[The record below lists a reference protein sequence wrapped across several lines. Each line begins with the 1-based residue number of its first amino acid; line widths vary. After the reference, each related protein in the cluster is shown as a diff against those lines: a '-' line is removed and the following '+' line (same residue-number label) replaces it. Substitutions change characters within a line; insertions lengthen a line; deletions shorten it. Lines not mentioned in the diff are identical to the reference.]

1 MKKGSQFSNFKN
13 SKMQR
18 LSSKLYILIFIQSI
32 IFSNYFSQENI
43 FLERSFWKK
52 QPNISIIDSCI
63 KAGNDPTEL
72 NKFAFDAASW
82 AIIENNPLETIK
94 YLIAIEGNDVNK
106 KTHDGR
112 TYIFWAMYR
121 DNLPLMNYLYD
132 NGAKIDIIDSHGYS
146 LMNFGAVT
154 GQTNT
159 ALYDFC
165 FDRGTKLDEQKNND
179 GANPLLLV
187 SPFLDNDNLLN
198 YFISKGIDI
207 KDKDNNGNGIFNYAS
222 KRGNKQLLLKLI
234 DQGVDFLINEKI
246 NTNAMIFAS
255 YGTRGFENSLET
267 YLFLDSLGIDPKIIS
282 KDGETPL
289 HNLAYKTK
297 NKEIINFFKQ
307 KGADFNH
314 INMNGDNPLMNACLR
329 NDLSIIKLFLDETE
343 NINLKNN
350 KGKSALSNAVCKNS
364 SEIVAHLIDIGC
376 DFKVNDNS
384 GNNLIFQ
391 LIENFK
397 ANDSVEFENKLN
409 ILLQIGVETKDLN
422 SKGETIF
429 HLAIEKNNTSLLEKF
444 IQLGLDINKADK
456 NGLTPLHL
464 AVMKAKNM
472 EIIEFLVKHGGDIKA
487 KTNFGETAYD
497 LALENELLN
506 KTKANIKIL
515 KQ

>member
-1 MKKGSQFSNFKN
+1 MHSY
-13 SKMQR
+13 R
-18 LSSKLYILIFIQSI
+18 LKLYITLIFTSFL
-32 IFSNYFSQENI
+32 FSNYLSQENI

-52 QPNISIIDSCI
+52 QPNISVIDSCI

-72 NKFAFDAASW
+72 NKFAFDATSW
-82 AIIENNPLETIK
+82 AIIENNPIETIK

-132 NGAKIDIIDSHGYS
+132 KGAKIDIIDSHGYS
-146 LMNFGAVT
+146 LVNFGAVT

-179 GANPLLLV
+179 GANPLLLI
-187 SPFLDNDNLLN
+187 SPFLEDDNLLN
-198 YFISKGIDI
+198 YFKSKGIDI
-207 KDKDNNGNGIFNYAS
+207 HEKDYNGNGIFNYAS
-222 KRGNKQLLLKLI
+222 KRGNTKTLLRLI
-234 DQGVDFLINEKI
+234 DHGVDYLLNEKT

-255 YGTRGFENSLET
+255 YGTRGFQNPLKT
-267 YLFLDSLGIDPKIIS
+267 YEFLDSLGLDAKIIS
-282 KDGETPL
+282 NDGETPL
-289 HNLAYKTK
+289 HNLAYRT
-297 NKEIINFFKQ
+297 NDTEIINFFKQ
-307 KGADFNH
+307 KDADFNQTD
-314 INMNGDNPLMNACLR
+314 INGDNPLMNACHR
-329 NDLSIIKLFLDETE
+329 NNLDIIKLFLDETD
-343 NINLKNN
+343 NINLKNK

-376 DFKVNDNS
+376 NFKVIDNS

-391 LIENFK
+391 LIENFE
-397 ANDSVEFENKLN
+397 ANESLEFENKLN
-409 ILLQIGVETKDLN
+409 ILLEVGVETKDLN

-444 IQLGLDINKADK
+444 INIGLDINKADK
-456 NGLTPLHL
+456 NGMTPLHC
-464 AVMKAKNM
+464 AAMKAKNL
-472 EIIEFLVKHGGDIKA
+472 EIVEFLIQHGGDKKA

-497 LALENELLN
+497 LALENEILN

-515 KQ
+515 K